1 MTRREGPLA
10 PTIARAVAIVG
21 LVAQCCGASAQPAAD
36 AHPWIDPAL
45 LAAAKQEG
53 ALVVYSSIN
62 EREGLPL
69 WKLFEAA
76 SGLKV
81 EYVRASDTVLMS
93 RVALEFRADQKSWD
107 VIQTTTVNKL
117 PPQFLAQFD
126 PPAANEIAPQAR
138 DAGRRWYGVY
148 ANYNTPAYNTD
159 RVKPEELP
167 RSYEEFLDRKQWAGK
182 VAIDA
187 TDNEWLKAIYQHYGE
202 ARGKKLV
209 EDLVATLNP
218 VVTDGHLALARAV
231 GAGEY
236 WVALNNYVNLTM
248 HVRLAGGPTDYFA
261 LDPVALFFG
270 QVGISAKAPH
280 PNAARLAANFMLSQ
294 ECQAFLAKFG
304 RLPTRADVQGSP
316 PGIVEQLKTKKVVTV
331 LLDPAE
337 EKKWQRAFDGLLRR
351 R

>member
-1 MTRREGPLA
+1 LA
-10 PTIARAVAIVG
+10 WRAAALIG
-21 LVAQCCGASAQPAAD
+21 LLAQCGGALAQPAASD

-45 LAAAKQEG
+45 LKAAKAEG
-53 ALVVYSSIN
+53 GLVVYSSIN
-62 EREGLPL
+62 EGEGLPL

-76 SGLKV
+76 TGIKV
-81 EYVRASDTVLMS
+81 DYVRASDTVLMA
-93 RVALEFRADQKSWD
+93 RVAIEFRADQRSWD

-117 PPQFLAQFD
+117 PPQLLVPFD
-126 PPAANEIAPQAR
+126 PPAAQDIAAVAR
-138 DAGRRWYGVY
+138 DPARRWYGVY

-159 RVKPEELP
+159 HVKASELP
-167 RSYEEFLDRKQWAGK
+167 HSYEEFLERKQWAGK

-187 TDNEWLKAIYQHYGE
+187 TDNEWLKAIYEFYGE
-202 ARGKKLV
+202 ARGAKLV
-209 EDLVATLNP
+209 RDLVATLNP
-218 VVTDGHLALARAV
+218 VVTDGHLALARSV

-248 HVRLAGGPTDYFA
+248 NVKLAGGPTDYWP

-270 QVGISAKAPH
+270 QVGISPKAPH

-304 RLPTRADVQGSP
+304 RLPTRADVQSSP
-316 PGIVEQLKTKKVVTV
+316 PGIVEQLKTKKVVSV
-331 LLDPAE
+331 LLDPSE
-337 EKKWQRAFDGLLRR
+337 EKKWQRAFDGLFRR